1 MEVDSQAPSALE
13 KLKLADPERYGR
25 MEFMPAPLCSEFQK
39 TIPFATDLTKE
50 ALRDSYAAFKTGW
63 WPATQQSPEIITA
76 ASYALRSGSLGLKA
90 TRIVLSGLSQTGGL
104 TRRFITHS
112 APYLRLPDGSIPFEG
127 YIPCQS
133 GGEVLPDV
141 PGAKIIELLGE
152 AEFQSVRLPCGI
164 SGQMKEVEH
173 RRPDSDGF
181 RVYEVAGMAHRES
194 RWASPRELERWSV
207 VDLRGAEWSTF
218 ANSFIY
224 HAVFELVERW
234 TGKLS
239 VAPPPSMLLQTID
252 DTDEILRD
260 EHGNALGGVRTVHS
274 ESPISRLVA
283 CTPKGRPAWYWG
295 KFLSRLSPWP
305 ESLQCGI

>member
-1 MEVDSQAPSALE
+1 
-13 KLKLADPERYGR
+13 

-152 AEFQSVRLPCGI
+152 AE
-164 SGQMKEVEH
+164 
-173 RRPDSDGF
+173 
-181 RVYEVAGMAHRES
+181 
-194 RWASPRELERWSV
+194 
-207 VDLRGAEWSTF
+207 
-218 ANSFIY
+218 
-224 HAVFELVERW
+224 
-234 TGKLS
+234 
-239 VAPPPSMLLQTID
+239 
-252 DTDEILRD
+252 
-260 EHGNALGGVRTVHS
+260 
-274 ESPISRLVA
+274 
-283 CTPKGRPAWYWG
+283 
-295 KFLSRLSPWP
+295 
-305 ESLQCGI
+305 